1 MHQEPSFGDIVKEQR
16 RLRDL
21 TQAELGRRVGC
32 AVITIRRIEAG
43 TLRPSQQI
51 AERLAMA
58 LSIPLEDRAIF
69 IRLAR
74 TASAADPAPSP
85 FPTPP
90 VLPEEIG
97 LDD

>member
-1 MHQEPSFGDIVKEQR
+1 MNREPVFGNIVKEQR

-21 TQAELGRRVGC
+21 NQAELGQRVGC

-58 LSIPLEDRAIF
+58 LGIALDEWATF
-69 IRLAR
+69 I
-74 TASAADPAPSP
+74 
-85 FPTPP
+85 
-90 VLPEEIG
+90 
-97 LDD
+97 